1 MPRKKNTD
9 VWDNYFH
16 STTSTIVKCKHCE
29 KVYQFGNVS
38 KMSSHL
44 LKCYRCPTVIKNKL
58 QKIPVTRTS
67 ATNSPL
73 QDESHREMSQD
84 TSLTDTTSITT
95 SSEISSE
102 ITPEKKL
109 YLDQLLSKAIFVT
122 GSPLSIVEHPLW
134 VRFFDD
140 LQPVYKLPSR
150 KAISTTHL
158 ETIYNEMVNE
168 ITDELKSLNDLHLQC
183 DGWSNQRN
191 EGIINFIIAKPE
203 PVFVKSLYTTNNKI
217 TNRHTS
223 QYISQEI
230 IKVINVYGGHKFVT
244 LIGDNAINIQRAFHI
259 VKNTYAHIIPLKCV
273 AHTLN
278 LMCEDCLKL
287 EPINAFI
294 SIATDTIKAIK
305 KNTLLAQIVKEKNS
319 DETLK
324 LPGKTRWGSYCTA
337 LKSLKKSKVA
347 LQTLAVHEGAT
358 VSDELKSNL
367 LDLHFWT
374 MVENCINLLEPIT
387 EKIFKLEGN
396 GILIN
401 EVYMAFKDIKST
413 FNFAFPNISILN
425 ERNKQDITNAVIK
438 RANNCLKPIHY
449 AAYLLDPRSQGI
461 ELDEEHEVDAMK
473 FIHDVSKSLNIDVG
487 VDLANYRA
495 KQGLWS
501 RPFIWKNVAEMDPV
515 VWWRGLCKSKLLSRV
530 AVRILTA
537 PCTSAATERSFSMH
551 AHIHSHKRNRL
562 TTDRAAKIAFI
573 SYNWNL
579 LHNHI
584 DDDNDDNDEPLSTP
598 RQLSNPVG
606 SPINEE
612 QPSTSRGNT
621 QEIEFCNINNIEVF
635 NNYDS
640 SDSD

>member
-1 MPRKKNTD
+1 
-9 VWDNYFH
+9 
-16 STTSTIVKCKHCE
+16 
-29 KVYQFGNVS
+29 
-38 KMSSHL
+38 MSSHL
-44 LKCYRCPTVIKNKL
+44 LKCYRCPTVIKNEL

-67 ATNSPL
+67 VTNSPL
-73 QDESHREMSQD
+73 QDESHREMTQD

-102 ITPEKKL
+102 KKL

-122 GSPLSIVEHPLW
+122 CSPVSIVQHPLW
-134 VRFFDD
+134 VQFFDD

-150 KAISTTHL
+150 KAISTTYL
-158 ETIYNEMVNE
+158 ETIYNEMVKE

-191 EGIINFIIAKPE
+191 EGIINFVIAKPE
-203 PVFVKSLYTTNNKI
+203 PVFVKSLNTL

-223 QYISQEI
+223 QYISEEI

-244 LIGDNAINIQRAFHI
+244 LIGDNANNIQRAFQI
-259 VKNTYAHIIPLKCV
+259 VKNSYAHIIPLRCV

-278 LMCEDCLKL
+278 LLCEDCLKL

-294 SIATDTIKAIK
+294 SIATNTIKAIK
-305 KNTLLAQIVKEKNS
+305 RNQSMSALLAPIVKEKGS
-319 DETLK
+319 CETLK
-324 LPGKTRWGSYCTA
+324 LPGNTRWGSYCTA

-347 LQTLAVHEGAT
+347 LQTLAVHEDAT
-358 VSDELKSNL
+358 ISDEIKTNL

-374 MVENCINLLEPIT
+374 MVENCIKLLEPIT
-387 EKIFKLEGN
+387 EKMFKLEGN

-413 FNFAFPNISILN
+413 FNFAFPDISILN
-425 ERNKQDITNAVIK
+425 EHHKQDITNAVIR

-461 ELDEEHEVDAMK
+461 ELEEEHEVDAMG
-473 FIHDVSKSLNIDVG
+473 FIHDVSQSLNIDVG

-530 AVRILTA
+530 AVRILTV
-537 PCTSAATERSFSMH
+537 PCTSAATERSFSTH
-551 AHIHSHKRNRL
+551 AHTHSHKRNRL
-562 TTDRAAKIAFI
+562 TTERAAKIAFI

-579 LHNHI
+579 LHKYI
-584 DDDNDDNDEPLSTP
+584 DDDHDDDDEPLSTP
-598 RQLSNPVG
+598 RQLSSPLG
-606 SPINEE
+606 SPISKD
-612 QPSTSRGNT
+612 QPSTSRGNM
-621 QEIEFCNINNIEVF
+621 QEIEFCNIHNIF
-635 NNYDS
+635 NNHDS